1 MADQKMHI
9 ESNTVQETLIIP
21 LWGRKFCTELYPTIY
36 QDPKA
41 AGILENLDYDFSKL
55 NEQSNSKAYRFGYLE
70 TAVRYADLGIEVR
83 AYIKEHP
90 KAAVVNLGCGLDC
103 SAENNA
109 GPECRIYNID
119 RPDVI
124 AVRNKLIPPE
134 KNVTNIGI
142 DLNDPAWMD
151 AIDAANGAVFF
162 AAGVFYYFRSSEV
175 EKLFGLMNERFK
187 GGKLVFDAANKKAVK
202 IMLKTWVKTAGITD
216 ISKYFYMNKTED
228 IKSWVPGAKISS
240 KGYMLGYHDLKDP
253 SIGGFF
259 RLLSRMGDGLM
270 KMRIIRIDF

>member
-1 MADQKMHI
+1 MHI